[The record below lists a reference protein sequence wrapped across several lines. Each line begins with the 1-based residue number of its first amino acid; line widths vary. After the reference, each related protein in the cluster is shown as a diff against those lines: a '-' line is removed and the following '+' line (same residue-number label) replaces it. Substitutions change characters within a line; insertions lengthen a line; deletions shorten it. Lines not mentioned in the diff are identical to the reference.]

1 MGGSKIIFA
10 GPSKVFTRANKEQQR
25 ESSHAV
31 YSLYNSDILGKSVNY
46 NVDGELRF
54 DSNSKIKTS
63 PLMKIIEL
71 SGGDNAVNLIV
82 AL

>member
-1 MGGSKIIFA
+1 M
-10 GPSKVFTRANKEQQR
+10 
-25 ESSHAV
+25 
-31 YSLYNSDILGKSVNY
+31 YSFYNSDILGKSVNY